1 MLCNENFFKGEG
13 AVPRPVWV
21 GARGAFCLCWE
32 VLGGA
37 DDAPGLSFIGLSV
50 AFLLT
55 MRGVLHAGVL
65 PQGYCLPIILLA
77 FGAVGVVMPFI
88 LLLDGELDGMLYLFV
103 IGELMGV
110 LLLTAGTK
118 RLKKTQRT
126 GKNTSQKN
134 GDKI

>member
-1 MLCNENFFKGEG
+1 MKTFFK
-13 AVPRPVWV
+13 
-21 GARGAFCLCWE
+21 ARVLFPLLFGWALGGLLF
-32 VLGGA
+32 VLGAA

-50 AFLLT
+50 AL
-55 MRGVLHAGVL
+55 RGVYHADVL
-65 PQGYCLPIILLA
+65 PQGYCLPIILMA

-103 IGELMGV
+103 IGELMGI

-126 GKNTSQKN
+126 DKNTSQKN

>member
-1 MLCNENFFKGEG
+1 MGG
-13 AVPRPVWV
+13 RS
-21 GARGAFCLCWE
+21 GAFCLCWE

>member
-1 MLCNENFFKGEG
+1 MKTFLK
-13 AVPRPVWV
+13 
-21 GARGAFCLCWE
+21 ARVLFPLLFGWALGGLLF
-32 VLGGA
+32 VLGAA

-55 MRGVLHAGVL
+55 MRWVYHAGVL
-65 PQGYCLPIILLA
+65 PQGYCLPIILLV
-77 FGAVGVVMPFI
+77 FGAVGVVIPFI

-103 IGELMGV
+103 IGI

-126 GKNTSQKN
+126 DKNTSQKN

>member
-1 MLCNENFFKGEG
+1 MKTFFK
-13 AVPRPVWV
+13 ARVLFPVLFGW
-21 GARGAFCLCWE
+21 GLGGLLF
-32 VLGGA
+32 VLGLGAA

-55 MRGVLHAGVL
+55 MRGVYHAGVL
-65 PQGYCLPIILLA
+65 PQGYCLPIILLI

-88 LLLDGELDGMLYLFV
+88 LLLDGELDGMLYLFG
-103 IGELMGV
+103 IGELMGI

-126 GKNTSQKN
+126 DKNTSQKN

>member
-1 MLCNENFFKGEG
+1 MKTFFK
-13 AVPRPVWV
+13 
-21 GARGAFCLCWE
+21 ARVLFPLLFGWALGGLLF
-32 VLGGA
+32 VLGAA

-55 MRGVLHAGVL
+55 MRGVYHAGVL
-65 PQGYCLPIILLA
+65 PQGYCLPIILLI

-118 RLKKTQRT
+118 RLKKMQRT

>member
-1 MLCNENFFKGEG
+1 MLG
-13 AVPRPVWV
+13 A
-21 GARGAFCLCWE
+21 
-32 VLGGA
+32 A

-55 MRGVLHAGVL
+55 MRGGFHAGVL
-65 PQGYCLPIILLA
+65 PRGYCLPIILLV

>member
-1 MLCNENFFKGEG
+1 M
-13 AVPRPVWV
+13 
-21 GARGAFCLCWE
+21 CWE

-55 MRGVLHAGVL
+55 MRGVYHAGVL

-103 IGELMGV
+103 IGELMCSAADSGHK
-110 LLLTAGTK
+110 AA
-118 RLKKTQRT
+118 
-126 GKNTSQKN
+126 QKDAEN
-134 GDKI
+134 R

>member
-1 MLCNENFFKGEG
+1 MKTFFK
-13 AVPRPVWV
+13 ARVLFPVLFGW
-21 GARGAFCLCWE
+21 GLGGLLF
-32 VLGGA
+32 VLGAA

-55 MRGVLHAGVL
+55 MRGVYHAGVL
-65 PQGYCLPIILLA
+65 PQGYCLPIILMA

-88 LLLDGELDGMLYLFV
+88 LLL
-103 IGELMGV
+103 
-110 LLLTAGTK
+110 TASTK

-126 GKNTSQKN
+126 DKNTSQKN

>member
-1 MLCNENFFKGEG
+1 M
-13 AVPRPVWV
+13 P
-21 GARGAFCLCWE
+21 FCSRCA
-32 VLGGA
+32 G
-37 DDAPGLSFIGLSV
+37 FY
-50 AFLLT
+50 
-55 MRGVLHAGVL
+55 HAGVL

-126 GKNTSQKN
+126 DKNTSQKN

>member
-1 MLCNENFFKGEG
+1 M
-13 AVPRPVWV
+13 
-21 GARGAFCLCWE
+21 CWE